1 MPVIEVTLV
10 EGRTTEQKDALIRA
24 LTSAAQESIG
34 APPQTVR
41 VILREIPPSH
51 FAVGGETFAQRAA
64 AAAQDAG
71 STSKPG

>member
-10 EGRTTEQKDALIRA
+10 EGRTTEQKNGLIRA
-24 LTSAAQESIG
+24 LTNAAHESIG
-34 APPQTVR
+34 APLQTVR
-41 VILREIPPSH
+41 VILREIPLSH

-64 AAAQDAG
+64 AAATATE